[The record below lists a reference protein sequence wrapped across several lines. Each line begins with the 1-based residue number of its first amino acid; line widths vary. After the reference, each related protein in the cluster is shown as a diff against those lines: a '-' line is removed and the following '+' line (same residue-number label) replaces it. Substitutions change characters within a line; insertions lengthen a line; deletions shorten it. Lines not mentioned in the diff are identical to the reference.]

1 MKDTWTL
8 TLKNVQTGDRG
19 PYMCQVR
26 LFAEFWVLIWFP
38 NFLLKLYQNRFF
50 PSNDNFN
57 RWTRRLWEVKWPTW
71 RSLKTI
77 LLILDFFFWI
87 LIFSEKAFE
96 DQWHFSGC
104 DSANDRGHWVLT
116 RPGKYKPII
125 FVLFV
130 CLSNVSKLFYLS
142 CTVPTQIIFKSYLP
156 IYQNDI
162 RLFTTIITGGA
173 WRRFCKTQL
182 QGAWFSTVS
191 FFDHR
196 KKILLCPSF
205 AQNIFLLCSTI
216 AQNILLF
223 CSTLTQN
230 RIFKFVHLMCKI
242 EFLGWSK
249 SCTK

>member
-1 MKDTWTL
+1 MFKLETGAL
-8 TLKNVQTGDRG
+8 T
-19 PYMCQVR
+19 CAR
-26 LFAEFWVLIWFP
+26 LDFLRNFEFWFGFQTFCFSCTKIAFSFKWW
-38 NFLLKLYQNRFF
+38 LKQVNSTPVRSQVAHL
-50 PSNDNFN
+50 
-57 RWTRRLWEVKWPTW
+57 EV
-71 RSLKTI
+71 
-77 LLILDFFFWI
+77 FFWVF
-87 LIFSEKAFE
+87 IFSEKAFE

-196 KKILLCPSF
+196 KKKITMSIL
-205 AQNIFLLCSTI
+205 
-216 AQNILLF
+216 
-223 CSTLTQN
+223 
-230 RIFKFVHLMCKI
+230 
-242 EFLGWSK
+242 
-249 SCTK
+249 CTKYFFTLFNHCTKYSFILFNPYTK

>member
-1 MKDTWTL
+1 M
-8 TLKNVQTGDRG
+8 RS
-19 PYMCQVR
+19 QVAH
-26 LFAEFWVLIWFP
+26 L
-38 NFLLKLYQNRFF
+38 
-50 PSNDNFN
+50 
-57 RWTRRLWEVKWPTW
+57 EVF
-71 RSLKTI
+71 I
-77 LLILDFFFWI
+77 ILILDFFFWVF
-87 LIFSEKAFE
+87 IFSEKAFE

-191 FFDHR
+191 FFNHCA
-196 KKILLCPSF
+196 KYF
-205 AQNIFLLCSTI
+205 FT
-216 AQNILLF
+216 LF
-223 CSTLTQN
+223 N
-230 RIFKFVHLMCKI
+230 H
-242 EFLGWSK
+242 
-249 SCTK
+249 CTKYSFILFNPYTK

>member
-1 MKDTWTL
+1 MFKLETGAL
-8 TLKNVQTGDRG
+8 T
-19 PYMCQVR
+19 CAR
-26 LFAEFWVLIWFP
+26 LDFLRNFEFWFGFQTFCFSCTKIAFSFKWW
-38 NFLLKLYQNRFF
+38 LKQVNSTPVRSQVAHL
-50 PSNDNFN
+50 
-57 RWTRRLWEVKWPTW
+57 EVF
-71 RSLKTI
+71 I
-77 LLILDFFFWI
+77 ILILDFFFWV

-104 DSANDRGHWVLT
+104 DSSDDRGHWVLT

-142 CTVPTQIIFKSYLP
+142 CTVPTQKSFKSYLP

-196 KKILLCPSF
+196 KKKFYYVHPLHK
-205 AQNIFLLCSTI
+205 IFFDFVQPLHK
-216 AQNILLF
+216 
-223 CSTLTQN
+223 
-230 RIFKFVHLMCKI
+230 IFFYFVQPLHKI
-242 EFLGWSK
+242 ESLSLFI
-249 SCTK
+249 

>member
-1 MKDTWTL
+1 M
-8 TLKNVQTGDRG
+8 
-19 PYMCQVR
+19 
-26 LFAEFWVLIWFP
+26 
-38 NFLLKLYQNRFF
+38 
-50 PSNDNFN
+50 
-57 RWTRRLWEVKWPTW
+57 
-71 RSLKTI
+71 
-77 LLILDFFFWI
+77 DFFFWI

-162 RLFTTIITGGA
+162 QLFTMIITGGA

-196 KKILLCPSF
+196 KKKILLCPSF

-216 AQNILLF
+216 AQNILSF

-230 RIFKFVHLMCKI
+230 RIFKFVHLMCNI

-249 SCTK
+249 SCTQYNFCSTLATKKEMVVELYCKLEYLLSPTKSSIVPIHIVGPRAHLQVKTNSTLQIQLWMKPSASFNSHTK